1 MLNRALVTLLPLVP
15 RPLVWRVSKRYIAGK
30 SLEAALD
37 CVRTL
42 NEQGMSATLDVLGED
57 TAVAEDAV
65 KGRDLYLAALEAI
78 EKAHL
83 DCNISVKLSQMGL
96 RFDPE
101 LCRSV
106 MRDLVSS
113 AATRGNFVRIDMEDA
128 TATQIT
134 LDLYRELRRTW
145 NCVGT
150 VVQAYL
156 KRTPEDVEQL
166 LKEGL
171 ATLRLCKGI
180 YVESQAIAFQGKE
193 QIRIAYTEILR
204 QLFEGNSA
212 KVGIATH
219 DRPLVEAALAMIK
232 ELEIPPERYE
242 FQMLLG
248 VTESMRQELV
258 TAKHPL
264 RVYVP
269 FGEEWYA
276 YSSRRLRENPQ
287 IAGHVFRNLF
297 RRSS

>member
-156 KRTPEDVEQL
+156 KRTPEDVDQL

-219 DRPLVEAALAMIK
+219 DRPPRRGRLGDDQRARDSTRALRISDAARSHRIDASGTGHREASVTGLCALRRRVVRVLVAPLA
-232 ELEIPPERYE
+232 
-242 FQMLLG
+242 
-248 VTESMRQELV
+248 
-258 TAKHPL
+258 
-264 RVYVP
+264 
-269 FGEEWYA
+269 
-276 YSSRRLRENPQ
+276 
-287 IAGHVFRNLF
+287 
-297 RRSS
+297 